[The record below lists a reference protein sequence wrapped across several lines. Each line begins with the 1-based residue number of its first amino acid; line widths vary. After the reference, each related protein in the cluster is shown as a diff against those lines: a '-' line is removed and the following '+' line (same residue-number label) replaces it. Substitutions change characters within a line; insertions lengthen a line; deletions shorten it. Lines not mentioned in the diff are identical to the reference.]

1 MSETK
6 FYDVDGDKYLTSL
19 EEDDTTVVP
28 RVGEMIL
35 WEEETYKVKGI
46 LHDIEDG
53 VVVVDVELSGE
64 SKRAR
69 MDSGSPPP

>member
-1 MSETK
+1 LSETK

-28 RVGEMIL
+28 RV
-35 WEEETYKVKGI
+35 
-46 LHDIEDG
+46 
-53 VVVVDVELSGE
+53 

-69 MDSGSPPP
+69 MDP

>member
-35 WEEETYKVKGI
+35 WEEETYNVKGI

-53 VVVVDVELSGE
+53 MVVVDVKLSGE

-69 MDSGSPPP
+69 MDP